1 MIFAWQVKIISKFS
15 PRLRQ
20 QAGCFFPI
28 KPERIVPIL
37 SRSPAVGHL
46 LALAVSIVW
55 GTTYISTKV
64 LLDAFHPV
72 EILIFR
78 FVLAWAIL
86 FLCVPKPHLPRSF
99 RSELPFLGAALS
111 GLTFY
116 SLLENYA
123 LTFSMAS
130 TVGLIVSSAPMFTAP
145 LLWLCR
151 RTTRPGASFFVGF
164 VLAMAGIALISLAE
178 GESFDFN
185 PIGCLLAL
193 GSAISWGVYG
203 LCLESAQRQGL
214 NDLLV
219 TRKVFFWGVLFTLP
233 FCLGTGITFDLTRF
247 AQPVMLG
254 NTVYLGV
261 VASALCFLAWNRAS
275 ALIGPVATNVY
286 LYLMPVITVAAS
298 FLILGE
304 PVTLFTLGAIV
315 LILAGLWLSQR
326 RSTTLTT

>member
-1 MIFAWQVKIISKFS
+1 M
-15 PRLRQ
+15 
-20 QAGCFFPI
+20 
-28 KPERIVPIL
+28 
-37 SRSPAVGHL
+37 
-46 LALAVSIVW
+46 W

-64 LLDAFHPV
+64 LLEAFHPV

-86 FLCVPKPHLPRSF
+86 FLCAPRPQLPRSF
-99 RSELPFLGAALS
+99 RSELPFLGAA
-111 GLTFY
+111 
-116 SLLENYA
+116 
-123 LTFSMAS
+123 
-130 TVGLIVSSAPMFTAP
+130 
-145 LLWLCR
+145 
-151 RTTRPGASFFVGF
+151 
-164 VLAMAGIALISLAE
+164 
-178 GESFDFN
+178 
-185 PIGCLLAL
+185 
-193 GSAISWGVYG
+193 
-203 LCLESAQRQGL
+203 QQQGL

-254 NTVYLGV
+254 NTVYLGI

-298 FLILGE
+298 FFILGE

-315 LILAGLWLSQR
+315 LILARLWLSQR
-326 RSTTLTT
+326 RSTTLATL

>member
-1 MIFAWQVKIISKFS
+1 MGRRKEFCH
-15 PRLRQ
+15 LT
-20 QAGCFFPI
+20 
-28 KPERIVPIL
+28 
-37 SRSPAVGHL
+37 RSSALGHL
-46 LALAVSIVW
+46 LALAVSAVW

-64 LLDAFHPV
+64 LLVSFHPV

-86 FLCVPKPHLPRSF
+86 FLCAPRPMLPRSF

-123 LTFSMAS
+123 LMFSMAS
-130 TVGLIVSSAPMFTAP
+130 TVGLIVSSAPMFTAL

-151 RTTRPGASFFVGF
+151 RTTRPGAAFFIGF
-164 VLAMAGIALISLAE
+164 ILAMAGIALISLAE
-178 GESFDFN
+178 GESFDFD

-193 GSAISWGVYG
+193 GSAVSWGVYG
-203 LCLESAQRQGL
+203 LCLEAAQQQGL

-261 VASALCFLAWNRAS
+261 VASALCFLAWNKAS

-304 PVTLFTLGAIV
+304 PVTLFTLGAIA

-326 RSTTLTT
+326 RSATLTA

>member
-1 MIFAWQVKIISKFS
+1 MTSSA
-15 PRLRQ
+15 PR
-20 QAGCFFPI
+20 
-28 KPERIVPIL
+28 
-37 SRSPAVGHL
+37 GHL
-46 LALAVSIVW
+46 LALAVTVVW

-64 LLDAFHPV
+64 LLEAFHPV
-72 EILIFR
+72 EILVFR
-78 FVLAWAIL
+78 YVLAWVIL
-86 FLCVPKPHLPRSF
+86 FLCAPRPMRPTSF
-99 RSELPFLGAALS
+99 RSELPFVGAGLS

-130 TVGLIVSSAPMFTAP
+130 TVGLIVSSAPMFTAL
-145 LLWLCR
+145 LLWLSR
-151 RTTRPGASFFVGF
+151 QTRRPGASFFVGF
-164 VLAMAGIALISLAE
+164 ALAMAGIALISVAE
-178 GESFDFN
+178 GEAFDLD

-193 GSAISWGVYG
+193 GSAISWGFYG
-203 LCLESAQRQGL
+203 LCLNAAQRQGL
-214 NDLLV
+214 SDLLV

-233 FCLGTGITFDLTRF
+233 FCLGTGITFDLARF

-261 VASALCFLAWNRAS
+261 AASALCFLAWNKAS

-304 PVTLFTLGAIV
+304 PVTLFTLGAIA

-326 RSTTLTT
+326 QTP